1 MIFEHPFSDNF
12 CNNFLSH
19 THIIFYFISLLL
31 WFPCQYHFF
40 LYKIWLSNKLS
51 PNWLFKSQQLIA
63 DSGAQR
69 PTPKM
74 LQRDCAQRYDRYFIK
89 TKTTKI
95 RKQREQNRVLY
106 EQNRGLFVQTTN
118 RSRESRMEFGINN
131 NKENQNK
138 KVTGQQSFEIVKQKN
153 NRITE
158 QTR

>member
-1 MIFEHPFSDNF
+1 MYICWTTKGVSEA
-12 CNNFLSH
+12 
-19 THIIFYFISLLL
+19 
-31 WFPCQYHFF
+31 
-40 LYKIWLSNKLS
+40 
-51 PNWLFKSQQLIA
+51 QQLIA

-74 LQRDCAQRYDRYFIK
+74 LQRDSAQRYDRYFIK

-118 RSRESRMEFGINN
+118 RNRESRMEFGINN

-158 QTR
+158 QTRQSRGRFTAEVKKFYRTAEKQRKIYRNTLVFF